1 LCTKTLNTEYLFLVS
16 NISRGIQ
23 EDSDGII
30 EPLGTIL
37 SIAMK
42 AFDIS
47 ANNTDTMYFLSAF
60 ASMPGKLL

>member
-1 LCTKTLNTEYLFLVS
+1 VS
-16 NISRGIQ
+16 NISKGIQ

-30 EPLGTIL
+30 EPLDTIP
-37 SIAMK
+37 SIGMK
-42 AFDIS
+42 TIDTS